1 MGFSLELET
10 ETNSVW
16 MKKIPQEESMYD
28 IDLTA
33 TQQTFGRLFHNLFG
47 EFPKYIVTSF
57 LGKKEIENHTVF
69 KFRCYVLLRLE
80 VSTLNTRDKS
90 MCVLC

>member
-1 MGFSLELET
+1 
-10 ETNSVW
+10 
-16 MKKIPQEESMYD
+16 MYD

-69 KFRCYVLLRLE
+69 KFRYYILV
-80 VSTLNTRDKS
+80 
-90 MCVLC
+90 

>member
-1 MGFSLELET
+1 
-10 ETNSVW
+10 
-16 MKKIPQEESMYD
+16 MKKIPQEESIYD